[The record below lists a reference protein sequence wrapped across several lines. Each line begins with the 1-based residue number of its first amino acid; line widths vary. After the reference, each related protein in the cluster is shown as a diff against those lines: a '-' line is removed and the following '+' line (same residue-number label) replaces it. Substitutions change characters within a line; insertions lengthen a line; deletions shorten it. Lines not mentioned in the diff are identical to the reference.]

1 MADRLLIFGA
11 DDADL
16 RQHCRMRQGALD
28 VLPPQLL
35 VEADRGVDLLHHH
48 RWAGGEAAPPLLV
61 GLGVA
66 ACVPV
71 GVTGV
76 RRLAHERGS
85 DMQSLNRRSLL
96 RAGLAVGGTLA
107 AGLGARKPRAAT
119 LAPLADGL
127 KLVDPPVRPAP

>member
-16 RQHCRMRQGALD
+16 RQHRRMRQGALD

-35 VEADRGVDLLHHH
+35 VEADRGVDLLHHC
-48 RWAGGEAAPPLLV
+48 RRAGGEAAPPLLV

-66 ACVPV
+66 AWVAGGVPR
-71 GVTGV
+71 GVSEV

-85 DMQSLNRRSLL
+85 DMQSLSRRSLL
-96 RAGLAVGGTLA
+96 TAGLAAGGTLA
-107 AGLGARKPRAAT
+107 AGLVP
-119 LAPLADGL
+119 
-127 KLVDPPVRPAP
+127 